1 VEDEMSQFSLVKT
14 KFIEITGRADLAD
27 AGAAFDAGFFINEG
41 QKYLDR
47 LFNKGKTEAR
57 HFVNLTVGQILVPLA
72 NVRSF
77 KEVWLYDSESGT
89 PLLVEDASVLK
100 EYYNKP
106 VASLDSGPPEYYA
119 PIVVRPYPK
128 DLTSVGLNQ
137 IWATQDMKLTG
148 HETVNAIL
156 LMPPVDVSGKYTLE
170 VKGLFYTDA
179 LSADTDKSYWTETN
193 ELLLIFAAAFM
204 MELSYRNTEGA
215 KDWKNAIMEIT
226 DGLDKDIVEEQIT
239 GISSM
244 EIKIWD
250 TPS

>member
-1 VEDEMSQFSLVKT
+1 MSQFSLVKA

-27 AGAAFDAGFFINEG
+27 AGAAFDAGFFINAG
-41 QKYLDR
+41 QRYLDR
-47 LFNKGKTEAR
+47 LFNRGKVEAR
-57 HFVNLTVGQILVPLA
+57 HFVNLTAGQVLVPLQ

-77 KEVWLYDSESGT
+77 KEVWLYDADT
-89 PLLVEDASVLK
+89 RVPLPVETSYNLK
-100 EYYNKP
+100 EYYNES
-106 VASLDSGPPEYYA
+106 VANLDSGAPEYYA
-119 PIVVRPYPK
+119 PITIRPYPK

-137 IWATQDMKLTG
+137 VWAVQEMKLTG
-148 HETVNAIL
+148 HETYNAIL
-156 LMPPVDVSGKYTLE
+156 LMPPVDVSSKYTLE
-170 VKGLFYTDA
+170 VKGLFYTDE
-179 LSADTDKSYWTETN
+179 LSADADISYWTEEN

-215 KDWKNAIMEIT
+215 KDWKAAIAEIT

-244 EIKIWD
+244 EIKVWD